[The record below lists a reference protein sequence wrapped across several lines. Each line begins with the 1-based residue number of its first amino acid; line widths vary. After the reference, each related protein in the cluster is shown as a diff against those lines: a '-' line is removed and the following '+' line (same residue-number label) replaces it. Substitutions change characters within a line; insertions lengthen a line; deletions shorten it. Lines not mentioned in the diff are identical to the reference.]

1 MQHEEDIK
9 ELFVKN
15 AIHLIAEGG
24 FEKATTKELTHCSG
38 PLPDFKMNEVYIY
51 RLFGSKDHL
60 YEVAFIAVDTEMCV
74 AFCNGIKSIGDLE
87 ENAVEKLYSFFLKA
101 WRFMLEDEE
110 RCRYYVRYYYSIYFK
125 DASVK
130 AHQKLFE
137 GVIDAM
143 SPLFK
148 EDTDVFSILHSVFT
162 TLLDFAI
169 RVYNKDLEDN
179 ETNRLLVFKVLY
191 YTMMP
196 YFKENIQK
204 NARFLK

>member
-1 MQHEEDIK
+1 
-9 ELFVKN
+9 
-15 AIHLIAEGG
+15 
-24 FEKATTKELTHCSG
+24 
-38 PLPDFKMNEVYIY
+38 
-51 RLFGSKDHL
+51 
-60 YEVAFIAVDTEMCV
+60 
-74 AFCNGIKSIGDLE
+74 
-87 ENAVEKLYSFFLKA
+87 
-101 WRFMLEDEE
+101 
-110 RCRYYVRYYYSIYFK
+110 
-125 DASVK
+125 VK

-148 EDTDVFSILHSVFT
+148 EDADVFSILHSVFT